1 MSGSEHVQTHNNSFF
16 MLLNRQIWYSEVRIN
31 MDVFCDLNIS
41 LFILFPS
48 GLAGKVQAL
57 DELKV
62 KGLVIGPIHVSSAD
76 KPEDLNL
83 TEISKE
89 AGNASQF
96 KEVIQ
101 AAHKRGELETLLF
114 IKEF

>member
-1 MSGSEHVQTHNNSFF
+1 
-16 MLLNRQIWYSEVRIN
+16 
-31 MDVFCDLNIS
+31 MDVICDLNIS
-41 LFILFPS
+41 LFILFFFPT

-101 AAHKRGELETLLF
+101 AAHRRGELETLLF